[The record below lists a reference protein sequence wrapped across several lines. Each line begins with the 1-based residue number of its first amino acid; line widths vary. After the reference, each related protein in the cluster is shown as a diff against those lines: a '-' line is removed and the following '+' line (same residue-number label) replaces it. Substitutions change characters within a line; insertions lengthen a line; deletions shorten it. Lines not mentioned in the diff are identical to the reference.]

1 MTGIDILTR
10 DTASMPNGTI
20 FVTHAHA
27 TWGDDYPISG
37 DMLAAVRA
45 KASRAEP

>member
-27 TWGDDYPISG
+27 TWGDDYPVSG
-37 DMLAAVRA
+37 DEIARM
-45 KASRAEP
+45 KAERDHKN